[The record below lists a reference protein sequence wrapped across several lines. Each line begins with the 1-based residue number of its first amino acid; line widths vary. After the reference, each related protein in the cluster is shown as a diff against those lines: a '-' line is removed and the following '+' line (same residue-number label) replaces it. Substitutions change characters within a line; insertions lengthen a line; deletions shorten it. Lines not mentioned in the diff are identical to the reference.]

1 MARSAFGRPVQEK
14 QLKVGSR
21 EMELLFTRNVLNRTP
36 PLQKRVMYPKKAW
49 HINKNNNDPIVKET
63 ENIT

>member
-36 PLQKRVMYPKKAW
+36 PS
-49 HINKNNNDPIVKET
+49 KNESCTQRKPGILT
-63 ENIT
+63 RIITIL